1 MLLEFTWANFRV
13 VTMPSLRPF
22 GVPPSGPGREV
33 FETFLAFGV
42 EHQLEKAAT
51 SPAQQSADPQP
62 TRLDVRFLE
71 SLCYARSAE
80 EVNLL
85 QQRPVIQTPIFPHT
99 PAVGIASC
107 RCLIRFLL
115 QASKPAQSLSAHS
128 CMLSLFA
135 VGEFDF
141 FTFFFARIK

>member
-85 QQRPVIQTPIFPHT
+85 QQRPVAT
-99 PAVGIASC
+99 
-107 RCLIRFLL
+107 
-115 QASKPAQSLSAHS
+115 S
-128 CMLSLFA
+128 CMLLPLNSKTSLRS
-135 VGEFDF
+135 
-141 FTFFFARIK
+141 TYAR